1 MLRRDWIMPTGCCL
15 SVMKAGA
22 RIRETQDAGTL
33 DYSIELDGVLPWS
46 FSTMSLQDDAQSLLH
61 LSEISPRR

>member
-1 MLRRDWIMPTGCCL
+1 M